1 MSATTN
7 NTAIILLPGAYM
19 TPEQFRAAG
28 FEKALKAAGHEATL
42 VLPALELEQLTAA
55 DALATVQREVVEPAR
70 AAYRRV
76 WMGGISLGGFFA
88 LAYAADQ
95 GKLGGPGQAAG
106 QVDGLCLLAPYPGSR
121 ITAAA
126 IDAAGGLEHWQ
137 PTAAELADPEFRV
150 WHWLRTPPA
159 GLPLFYGYGRDDRFA
174 PGMAKLAAALPQDSI
189 HTRPG
194 GHDWPVWSALWA
206 DFLAGPWLA

>member
-1 MSATTN
+1 MSVAAN

-19 TPEQFRAAG
+19 KPEQFRSAG
-28 FEKALKAAGHEATL
+28 FEQALAAAGHDATL
-42 VLPALELEQLTAA
+42 LLPALELEQLTAA
-55 DALATVQREVVEPAR
+55 DALTALQQEVIAPAR
-70 AAYRRV
+70 AAYRRL
-76 WMGGISLGGFFA
+76 WLGGISLGGFFA
-88 LAYAADQ
+88 LAHAADQ
-95 GKLGGPGQAAG
+95 ENHGCPAG

-126 IDAAGGLEHWQ
+126 IDAAGGLPHWQ
-137 PTAAELADPEFRV
+137 PTAEELADPEFRV

-174 PGMAKLAAALPQDSI
+174 SGMAKLAAALPETAV

>member
-7 NTAIILLPGAYM
+7 NTAIILLPGAYIK
-19 TPEQFRAAG
+19 PEQFRSAG
-28 FEKALKAAGHEATL
+28 FEQALAAAGHDATL
-42 VLPALELEQLTAA
+42 LLPALELEQLTAA
-55 DALATVQREVVEPAR
+55 DALTALQQEVIAPAR
-70 AAYRRV
+70 ATYRRL
-76 WMGGISLGGFFA
+76 WLGGISLGGFFA
-88 LAYAADQ
+88 LAHAADQ
-95 GKLGGPGQAAG
+95 WNHGSPGS

-126 IDAAGGLEHWQ
+126 IDAAGGLEYWQ
-137 PTAAELADPEFRV
+137 PTSEELADPEFRV

-159 GLPLFYGYGRDDRFA
+159 GLPLFYGYGREDRFA
-174 PGMAKLAAALPQDSI
+174 PGMAKLAAALPRDSI